1 MDTQLKGKAVV
12 LPPEPVASSG
22 AGLGN
27 VAVTGTPAVGKIIAA
42 DSPTQASWK
51 TKGEAGLVETTD
63 PQFSGTMTLS
73 SAGAR
78 IRGDF
83 SNAAQENRVAFQS
96 SVLNGVTGLV
106 AMPNGTATTSA
117 FNLFNSSDIL
127 NASVGYMNVSSTHV
141 RFGSGTTGSGTSL
154 PLALATGFVDRQT
167 ILPTGEVGIGVT
179 PAVGQGTLQVQNV
192 NGAATSGFRNKII
205 NGCCRISKKGSGAAA
220 LGFNGFG
227 ADGINTY
234 IGGWS
239 AVTGTI
245 AVENAADFSRT
256 SSGGTHVTNITAA
269 TGGVGYI
276 THIVR
281 IEAADALELAG
292 RPFTVSARITSW
304 TKQIDDVLIN
314 VLKAN
319 TFNNF
324 GASTLVANVAG
335 QGPVSANTTK
345 DVAFS
350 TTLTTADCANGL
362 QIEFNCYYN
371 SAVTAAFHCVIADLQ
386 CCAGSLRMPFELRP
400 IAIEEQLRRRYYQK
414 RSVRV
419 NTSSNWTCFPI
430 DMAKTPTITGG
441 GAGFTSTGTT
451 ADTLMCYQTTAAA
464 QTLILDAEL

>member
-1 MDTQLKGKAVV
+1 MMQKSGNLSGLADNAAARANLGAA
-12 LPPEPVASSG
+12 ASEG
-22 AGLGN
+22 PTFTGDLTLG
-27 VAVTGTPAVGKIIAA
+27 
-42 DSPTQASWK
+42 S
-51 TKGEAGLVETTD
+51 L
-63 PQFSGTMTLS
+63 
-73 SAGAR
+73 GAR

-83 SNAAQENRVAFQS
+83 SNASHVNRVAFQS
-96 SVLNGVTGLV
+96 NVLNGLTGLV
-106 AMPNGTATTSA
+106 VMPNGTATTSA
-117 FNLFNSSDIL
+117 FYLYNSSDIL
-127 NASVGYMNVSSTHV
+127 NAALGYLNVLATHV
-141 RFGSGTTGSGTSL
+141 RFGSGTTGSGTPL

-256 SSGGTHVTNITAA
+256 SSGGAHFTNITAA

-276 THIVR
+276 THIAR

-314 VLKAN
+314 VSKAN
-319 TFNNF
+319 TFHNF
-324 GASTLVANVAG
+324 NATTLVANVAG
-335 QGPVSANTTK
+335 LGPVSANTTK

-362 QIEFNCYYN
+362 QIEFLCYYN
-371 SAVTAAFHCVIADLQ
+371 SAVTAAFHCLIADLQ
-386 CCAGSLRMPFELRP
+386 CCAGSQRMPFELRP
-400 IAIEEQLRRRYYQK
+400 IAIEEQLRRRYYRKQA
-414 RSVRV
+414 VWIG
-419 NTSSNWTCFPI
+419 TSTARTCFPI
-430 DMAKTPTITGG
+430 DMVKTPTLSGG
-441 GAGFTSTGTT
+441 GTGFTSTGTDK
-451 ADTLMCYQTTAAA
+451 DTLVCYQTTAGLV
-464 QTLILDAEL
+464 TLTLDSEL